1 MAMENRLTPRPPAK
15 LSARTWGASF
25 LLILGALMGGCQ
37 KPKEPPSEQL
47 VQCLRDQHQLVALVA
62 GLEPQ
67 LQALATIKKEAFIPP
82 AKPTPID
89 PELAERY
96 SQEDR
101 ELDEQRYQSSLV
113 VWEQLHAERYRLWLT
128 DHTRRERA
136 LELDV
141 ERQAKALKQLNPAV
155 VQRSP
160 NKPGSLALNRQA
172 VEKYSHCD
180 PQAF

>member
-1 MAMENRLTPRPPAK
+1 MAMERGNVQPRRRGHTRRIC
-15 LSARTWGASF
+15 LW
-25 LLILGALMGGCQ
+25 LCLGVLVGGCQ
-37 KPKEPPSEQL
+37 RQKQPPSPQL
-47 VQCLRDQHQLVALVA
+47 LQCLRDQTQLAAQVA

-67 LQALATIKKEAFIPP
+67 LQALAKIKKEAFVPP

-96 SQEDR
+96 TQEDR
-101 ELDEQRYQSSLV
+101 ELDEQRYQSSLLA
-113 VWEQLHAERYRLWLT
+113 WEQLHAERYRLWLI
-128 DHTRRERA
+128 DHTRRQRA

-141 ERQAKALKQLNPAV
+141 ERQAKVLKQLNPAV

-160 NKPGSLALNRQA
+160 NKPGTLQLNRQ
-172 VEKYSHCD
+172 VIEKYSNCD

>member
-1 MAMENRLTPRPPAK
+1 
-15 LSARTWGASF
+15 
-25 LLILGALMGGCQ
+25 
-37 KPKEPPSEQL
+37 
-47 VQCLRDQHQLVALVA
+47 LRDQNQLAAQVA

-67 LQALATIKKEAFIPP
+67 LQALAKIKKEAFVPP

-96 SQEDR
+96 TQEDR
-101 ELDEQRYQSSLV
+101 EMDEQRYQSSLLA
-113 VWEQLHAERYRLWLT
+113 WEQLHAERYRLWLI
-128 DHTRRERA
+128 DHTRRQRA

-141 ERQAKALKQLNPAV
+141 ERQAKVLKQLNPAV

-160 NKPGSLALNRQA
+160 NKPGTLQLNRQA
-172 VEKYSHCD
+172 IEKYSNCD